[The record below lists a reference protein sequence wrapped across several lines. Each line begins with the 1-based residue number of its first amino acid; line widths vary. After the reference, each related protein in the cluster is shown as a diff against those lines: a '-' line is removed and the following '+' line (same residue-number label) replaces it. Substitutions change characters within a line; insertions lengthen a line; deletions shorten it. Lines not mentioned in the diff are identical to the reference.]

1 MSLWNRIFGGP
12 VRAERIDYYEEG
24 LLLAQEGKHHEALT
38 SLRLALKESPGDP
51 IVLQQIAIAYT
62 RIGMEEEAIKTY
74 RHVLHR
80 NPESPGAHYGLAFL
94 LLRHGSPR
102 DAVVHLDAFLAN
114 PPTETEAKDYVDHA
128 RRTVEELRG
137 KAEEPPESDGDSAA
151 G

>member
-1 MSLWNRIFGGP
+1 MSLWNKIFGGP

-80 NPESPGAHYGLAFL
+80 TPGSPGAHYGLAFL
-94 LLRHGSPR
+94 LLRHGER
-102 DAVVHLDAFLAN
+102 GEAVEHLDAFLAN
-114 PPTETEAKDYVDHA
+114 PPAETEARDYVDHA
-128 RRTVEELRG
+128 RQTLKELRG
-137 KAEEPPESDGDSAA
+137 ATGEEPESDEDS
-151 G
+151 

>member
-1 MSLWNRIFGGP
+1 MSLWNKIFGGP

-80 NPESPGAHYGLAFL
+80 SPESPGAHYGLAFL
-94 LLRHGSPR
+94 LLRHGASGE
-102 DAVVHLDAFLAN
+102 AAEHLDAFLAS
-114 PPTETEAKDYVDHA
+114 PPADVEAQDYVDHA
-128 RRTVEELRG
+128 RQTLEELRG
-137 KAEEPPESDGDSAA
+137 TTEEDPESDEDS
-151 G
+151 

>member
-1 MSLWNRIFGGP
+1 MSLWNKIFGGP

-94 LLRHGSPR
+94 LLRHGEQGE
-102 DAVVHLDAFLAN
+102 AVEHLGAFLAN
-114 PPTETEAKDYVDHA
+114 PPTETEARDYVDHA
-128 RRTVEELRG
+128 RQTMEELG
-137 KAEEPPESDGDSAA
+137 GTTEEDPGSDEDS
-151 G
+151 